1 MVKLGKKLPS
11 FTNRLMNY
19 KEVIEH
25 YGNDYK
31 LYKAV
36 ESKVYALSI
45 DEIGI
50 LWYIYV
56 RKGGC
61 YLWHMQS

>member
-1 MVKLGKKLPS
+1 
-11 FTNRLMNY
+11 MNY